1 MPDIGVAIADLILST
16 LLFIGGFLL
25 FRRRPLGYV
34 SGMGLLFATSALFIG
49 VILVVLLQP
58 ILTTA
63 PFVLEDLIVLFGMG
77 LICLIPTGLFL
88 RGVVSERNNIENPP
102 AQA

>member
-16 LLFIGGFLL
+16 LLFVGGILL
-25 FRRRPLGYV
+25 FRHKPFGYA

-49 VILVVLLQP
+49 VIWVVVLQP
-58 ILTTA
+58 VLSTA

-88 RGVVSERNNIENPP
+88 RGVMSEGK
-102 AQA
+102 